1 MSSKYKKIL
10 KNEEGRVI
18 TTNFSYLF
26 LLQIASYLFPLVT
39 MPYLARVIG
48 AEGFGRIAI
57 ASAVIMWIQ
66 TISDWGFNYT
76 ATRDVAKNRED
87 KDMVSHILSNVIW
100 AKFILLFL
108 SFVILL
114 LLIYFVPI
122 FRENYVIILI
132 TFLMVPGHILFP
144 DWFFQA
150 LERMKYITILNLLSK
165 LLFTIAI
172 FVFIKEKTDYIYQP
186 LFVSLG
192 FILSGIISLY
202 YIFVKWEYKFY
213 KPELKSIFITIK
225 GSTNV
230 FINNIAPNLYNSFS
244 VVLLGIYSTSIQN
257 GIYDA
262 GKKFTTIIYNFM
274 NIFTRVFFPY
284 FSRKSQGYKVYAIS
298 SILLS
303 VFLVALII
311 ILAPFLINIFF
322 GSEFADSV
330 IILRITAVSLIFLM
344 IDSVFGINFL
354 LVKGYDKVLR
364 NITIVSSIIGFILA
378 FPLVKY
384 YEAIGVAIVF
394 SLVSCLSGMGTLFM
408 FYKINT
414 NGLKGSIKKNK

>member
-48 AEGFGRIAI
+48 AEGFGHIAI

-76 ATRDVAKNRED
+76 ATRDVAKNRDD
-87 KDMVSHILSNVIW
+87 KEKVSHILSNVIW
-100 AKFILLFL
+100 AKFILLFF
-108 SFVILL
+108 SFFILL

-122 FRENYVIILI
+122 FRENYLVILI

-172 FVFIKEKTDYIYQP
+172 FVFIKEKSDYIYQP
-186 LFVSLG
+186 LFISLG

-354 LVKGYDKVLR
+354 LVKGYDKILR
-364 NITIVSSIIGFILA
+364 NITMVSSIIGFLLA

-384 YEAIGVAIVF
+384 FSAIGVAVVYTFTSALIGV
-394 SLVSCLSGMGTLFM
+394 
-408 FYKINT
+408 
-414 NGLKGSIKKNK
+414 GSMIYACKIKKKNRCI

>member
-1 MSSKYKKIL
+1 MSNKYKKIL

-48 AEGFGRIAI
+48 AEGFGHIAI

-122 FRENYVIILI
+122 FRENYLVILI

-172 FVFIKEKTDYIYQP
+172 FLFIKEKTDYIYQP

-330 IILRITAVSLIFLM
+330 IILRITAISLIFLM

-354 LVKGYDKVLR
+354 LVKGYDKILR
-364 NITIVSSIIGFILA
+364 NITMVSSIIGFLLA

-384 YEAIGVAIVF
+384 FSAIGVAVVYTFTSALIGV
-394 SLVSCLSGMGTLFM
+394 
-408 FYKINT
+408 
-414 NGLKGSIKKNK
+414 GSMIYACKIKKKNRCI

>member
-48 AEGFGRIAI
+48 AEGFGHIAI

-76 ATRDVAKNRED
+76 ATRDVAKNREN

-122 FRENYVIILI
+122 FRENYLVILI

-172 FVFIKEKTDYIYQP
+172 FIFIKEKSDYIYQP

-354 LVKGYDKVLR
+354 LVKGYDKILR
-364 NITIVSSIIGFILA
+364 NITMVSSIIGFLLA

-384 YEAIGVAIVF
+384 FSAIGVAVVYTFTSALIGV
-394 SLVSCLSGMGTLFM
+394 
-408 FYKINT
+408 
-414 NGLKGSIKKNK
+414 GSMIYACKIKKKK

>member
-76 ATRDVAKNRED
+76 ATRDVAKNREN

-122 FRENYVIILI
+122 FRENYLVILI

-172 FVFIKEKTDYIYQP
+172 FIFIKEKSDYIYQP
-186 LFVSLG
+186 LFISLG

-330 IILRITAVSLIFLM
+330 IILRITAISLIFLM

-354 LVKGYDKVLR
+354 LVKGYDKILR
-364 NITIVSSIIGFILA
+364 NITIVSSIIGFLLA

-384 YEAIGVAIVF
+384 FSAIGVAVVYTFTSALIGV
-394 SLVSCLSGMGTLFM
+394 
-408 FYKINT
+408 
-414 NGLKGSIKKNK
+414 GSMIYACKIKKKNRCI

>member
-1 MSSKYKKIL
+1 MSNKYKKIL

-48 AEGFGRIAI
+48 AEGFGHIAI
-57 ASAVIMWIQ
+57 AAAVIMWIQ

-87 KDMVSHILSNVIW
+87 KDKVSHIFSNVIW
-100 AKFILLFL
+100 AKFILLFF

-122 FRENYVIILI
+122 FRENYLVILV

-172 FVFIKEKTDYIYQP
+172 FIFIKEKSDYIYQP
-186 LFVSLG
+186 LFISLG

-213 KPELKSIFITIK
+213 KPELKDIFVTIK

-262 GKKFTTIIYNFM
+262 GKKFTTIVYNFM

-330 IILRITAVSLIFLM
+330 VILRITAVSLIFLM
-344 IDSVFGINFL
+344 IDSVFGINYL
-354 LVKGYDKVLR
+354 LVKGYDKILR

-384 YEAIGVAIVF
+384 YEAIGVAVVYTF
-394 SLVSCLSGMGTLFM
+394 TSCLIGVGTM
-408 FYKINT
+408 VYAYKMN
-414 NGLKGSIKKNK
+414 KIK

>member
-1 MSSKYKKIL
+1 MSNKYKNIL
-10 KNEEGRVI
+10 NNKEGKVI
-18 TTNFSYLF
+18 LANFSYLF
-26 LLQIASYLFPLVT
+26 LLQIAGYLFPLLT

-48 AEGFGRIAI
+48 ADGFGRIAI

-76 ATRDVAKNRED
+76 ATRDVAKNRDNND
-87 KDMVSHILSNVIW
+87 KVSHILSNVIW
-100 AKFILLFL
+100 AKFILLFF
-108 SFVILL
+108 SFIILL

-122 FRENYVIILI
+122 FRENYLVVLI

-172 FVFIKEKTDYIYQP
+172 FVFIKDKSDYIYQP

-213 KPELKSIFITIK
+213 KPDFKGIFHAIK
-225 GSTNV
+225 GSTDI
-230 FINNIAPNLYNSFS
+230 FINNLAPNLYNSFS
-244 VVLLGIYSTSIQN
+244 VVLLGVYSTPQQN

-262 GKKFTTIIYNFM
+262 GKKFTTLIQNFM

-284 FSRKSQGYKVYAIS
+284 FSRKSQGYRLYAIS

-303 VFLVALII
+303 VLLVILLII
-311 ILAPFLINIFF
+311 FAPILINVFF
-322 GSEFADSV
+322 GSEFVESIV
-330 IILRITAVSLIFLM
+330 VLRITSISLIFLM
-344 IDSVFGINFL
+344 MSSVFGVNYL
-354 LVKGYDKVLR
+354 LVNGHDKILR
-364 NITIVSSIIGFILA
+364 NITIISSIIGFLLA

-384 YEAIGVAIVF
+384 FAAIGVAVVYTFTSALIGLGSMVYA
-394 SLVSCLSGMGTLFM
+394 SKLK
-408 FYKINT
+408 KI
-414 NGLKGSIKKNK
+414 K

>member
-1 MSSKYKKIL
+1 MSNKYKKIL

-48 AEGFGRIAI
+48 AEGFGHIAI
-57 ASAVIMWIQ
+57 AAAVIMWIQ

-100 AKFILLFL
+100 AKFILLFF

-122 FRENYVIILI
+122 FRENYLVILV

-172 FVFIKEKTDYIYQP
+172 FIFIKEKSDYIYQP
-186 LFVSLG
+186 LFISLG

-213 KPELKSIFITIK
+213 KPELKDIFVTIK
-225 GSTNV
+225 GSTNI

-244 VVLLGIYSTSIQN
+244 VVLLGVYSTSIQN

-262 GKKFTTIIYNFM
+262 GKKFTTIVYNFM

-330 IILRITAVSLIFLM
+330 VILRITAVSLIFLM
-344 IDSVFGINFL
+344 IDSVFGINYL
-354 LVKGYDKVLR
+354 LVKGYDKILR
-364 NITIVSSIIGFILA
+364 NITIVSSIIGFVLA

-384 YEAIGVAIVF
+384 YEAIGVAVVYTF
-394 SLVSCLSGMGTLFM
+394 TSCLIGVGTM
-408 FYKINT
+408 VYAYKMN
-414 NGLKGSIKKNK
+414 KIK

>member
-1 MSSKYKKIL
+1 MSNKYKKIL

-39 MPYLARVIG
+39 MPYLARVSG
-48 AEGFGRIAI
+48 AEGFGHIAI
-57 ASAVIMWIQ
+57 AAAVIMWIQ

-87 KDMVSHILSNVIW
+87 KDKVSHILSNVIW
-100 AKFILLFL
+100 AKFILLFF

-122 FRENYVIILI
+122 FRENYLVILV

-172 FVFIKEKTDYIYQP
+172 FIFIKEKSDYIYQP
-186 LFVSLG
+186 LFISLG

-213 KPELKSIFITIK
+213 KPELKDIFVTIK
-225 GSTNV
+225 GSTNI

-244 VVLLGIYSTSIQN
+244 VVLLGVYSTSIQN

-262 GKKFTTIIYNFM
+262 GKKFTTIVYNFM

-330 IILRITAVSLIFLM
+330 VILRITAVSLIFLM
-344 IDSVFGINFL
+344 IDSVFGINYL
-354 LVKGYDKVLR
+354 LVKGYDKILR

-384 YEAIGVAIVF
+384 YEAIGVAVVYTF
-394 SLVSCLSGMGTLFM
+394 TSCLIGVGTM
-408 FYKINT
+408 VYAYKMN
-414 NGLKGSIKKNK
+414 KIK

>member
-1 MSSKYKKIL
+1 MSMSNKYKKIL

-108 SFVILL
+108 SFFILL

-122 FRENYVIILI
+122 FRENYLVILI

-354 LVKGYDKVLR
+354 LVKGYDKILR
-364 NITIVSSIIGFILA
+364 NITIVSSIIGFLLA

-384 YEAIGVAIVF
+384 FSAIGVAVVYTFTSALIGV
-394 SLVSCLSGMGTLFM
+394 
-408 FYKINT
+408 
-414 NGLKGSIKKNK
+414 GSMIYACKIKKKNRCI

>member
-1 MSSKYKKIL
+1 MSNKYKKIL

-48 AEGFGRIAI
+48 AEGFGHIAI

-76 ATRDVAKNRED
+76 ATRDVAKNREN

-122 FRENYVIILI
+122 FRENYLVILI

-172 FVFIKEKTDYIYQP
+172 FLFIKEKTDYIYQP

-330 IILRITAVSLIFLM
+330 IILRITAISLIFLM

-354 LVKGYDKVLR
+354 LVKGYDKILR
-364 NITIVSSIIGFILA
+364 NITIVSSIIGFLLA

-384 YEAIGVAIVF
+384 FSAIGVAVVYTFTSALIGV
-394 SLVSCLSGMGTLFM
+394 
-408 FYKINT
+408 
-414 NGLKGSIKKNK
+414 GSMIYACKIKKKNRCI

>member
-1 MSSKYKKIL
+1 
-10 KNEEGRVI
+10 
-18 TTNFSYLF
+18 
-26 LLQIASYLFPLVT
+26 

-108 SFVILL
+108 SFFILL

-122 FRENYVIILI
+122 FRENYLVILI

-354 LVKGYDKVLR
+354 LVKGYDKILR
-364 NITIVSSIIGFILA
+364 NITIVSSIIGFLLA

-384 YEAIGVAIVF
+384 FSAIGVAVVYTFTSALIGV
-394 SLVSCLSGMGTLFM
+394 
-408 FYKINT
+408 
-414 NGLKGSIKKNK
+414 GSMIYACKIKKKNRCI

>member
-48 AEGFGRIAI
+48 AEGFGHIAI

-76 ATRDVAKNRED
+76 ATRDVAKNREN

-122 FRENYVIILI
+122 FRENYLVILI

-330 IILRITAVSLIFLM
+330 VILRITAVSLIFLM

-354 LVKGYDKVLR
+354 LVKGYDKILR
-364 NITIVSSIIGFILA
+364 NITMVSSIIGFLLA

-384 YEAIGVAIVF
+384 FSAIGVAVVYTFTSALIGVG
-394 SLVSCLSGMGTLFM
+394 SMIYAC
-408 FYKINT
+408 KI
-414 NGLKGSIKKNK
+414 KEKNRCI

>member
-48 AEGFGRIAI
+48 AEGFGHIAI

-122 FRENYVIILI
+122 FRENYLVILI

-354 LVKGYDKVLR
+354 LVKGYDKILR
-364 NITIVSSIIGFILA
+364 NITMVSSIIGFLLA

-384 YEAIGVAIVF
+384 FSAIGVAVVYTFTSALIGV
-394 SLVSCLSGMGTLFM
+394 
-408 FYKINT
+408 
-414 NGLKGSIKKNK
+414 GSMIYACKIKKKNRCI